1 MTCHDSAANLIW
13 TGKLKAELSDVGD
26 FGVAQGLVEEGIAAP
41 LMAAP
46 PVWSAA

>member
-1 MTCHDSAANLIW
+1 MTCPDSATYLNRIS
-13 TGKLKAELSDVGD
+13 KLKAELSDVGD
-26 FGVAQGLVEEGIAAP
+26 LGVAQGLVEEGIAAP